1 MVRATERTL
10 VTTTSRTDSDGARA
24 PAHRI
29 HSTRGSMLACW
40 SSVAGS
46 VMSWTPPGGP
56 LRDMG
61 ASLSGVVGMD
71 EVEQLIEAFRTRA
84 RSAAG
89 SKLDV
94 LMDLERLQ
102 DPRVVPFLIQVLG
115 DRNQPVDVRIHV
127 VKRLR
132 NGRLATDRRG
142 SIANAIIQVL
152 ADGSSPL
159 ELRLQAAL
167 ALAEF
172 TDVEGVPRMLGNLAL
187 DVTEP
192 LDVRYS
198 AFTSLERAGPTPE
211 CVAILRQLLADE
223 TLGRSARSLLSTWQ
237 VE

>member
-1 MVRATERTL
+1 MEQGP
-10 VTTTSRTDSDGARA
+10 VTTTSRTDLEIGHGPAARS
-24 PAHRI
+24 R
-29 HSTRGSMLACW
+29 STRASTLACW
-40 SSVAGS
+40 SSAPGS
-46 VMSWTPPGGP
+46 AMPWTPLCVP

-61 ASLSGVVGMD
+61 VSLLGVIGMD
-71 EVEQLIEAFRTRA
+71 EVEQLIEAFRTQG
-84 RSAAG
+84 RSAVG
-89 SKLDV
+89 SRLDV

-102 DPRVVPFLIQVLG
+102 DPRVVPFLIRVLS
-115 DRNQPVDVRIHV
+115 DRNQPVEVRIHV

-142 SIANAIIQVL
+142 SVANAISQVL
-152 ADGSSPL
+152 ADDSNPP

-172 TDVEGVPRMLGNLAL
+172 TDVEGVPLVLGSLAL

-192 LDVRYS
+192 LDLRYS
-198 AFTSLERAGPTPE
+198 AFTSLQRAGPTPE
-211 CVAILRQLLADE
+211 SVGLLRQLLADE